1 MAIQNRSK
9 RNEVLGNFIKKE
21 DEALTT
27 AFGSRGKRRL
37 IWVFDAIGFVHPEYL
52 HLTQS
57 GWKKKKASSK
67 QSADTPKQKR
77 VKITTK
83 R

>member
-1 MAIQNRSK
+1 M
-9 RNEVLGNFIKKE
+9 GNFIKKE

-37 IWVFDAIGFVHPEYL
+37 NLVFDAIGFVHPKYP

-57 GWKKKKASSK
+57 GGKKKKASSK
-67 QSADTPKQKR
+67 PSADSPKQKR
-77 VKITTK
+77 AKVTTK
-83 R
+83 S